1 MSKGFWGIVAVVVLL
16 LIGIFVFTGNKND
29 SNSSSKT
36 ASNKPTENIQGKG
49 TSGVKLVEYGDFQCP
64 YCGQA
69 YAPVKEAVTN
79 LNDQIYFQFRNFPL
93 QNVHQNAFSAA
104 RAAEAAA
111 QQNKFWEMHDA
122 LYENQGQW
130 SSLSNPVP
138 FFEKLASQIGLNA
151 SKFKTD
157 YSSSTVN
164 NLINADMA
172 AGTKLGVSGTPT
184 FFLDGKK
191 VDLPY
196 SSGAAAIEKVINDA
210 IAAKQQ
216 SKQS

>member
-1 MSKGFWGIVAVVVLL
+1 MSKGFWGVIAVVVLL
-16 LIGIFVFTGNKND
+16 LVGVFAFTGNKND
-29 SNSSSKT
+29 TNSSGKSS
-36 ASNKPTENIQGKG
+36 SNKPTEHIEGKG
-49 TSGVKLVEYGDFQCP
+49 QSGVKLVEYGDYQCP

-69 YAPVKEAVTN
+69 FAPVKEAVDS
-79 LNDQIYFQFRNFPL
+79 LSDQIYFQFRNFPL
-93 QNVHQNAFSAA
+93 QNVHQNAFAAA
-104 RAAEAAA
+104 RAAEAASL
-111 QQNKFWEMHDA
+111 QNKFWEMHDA
-122 LYENQGQW
+122 LYESQNQW

-138 FFEKLASQIGLNA
+138 FFEKLAKQLGLNA

-172 AGTKLGVSGTPT
+172 AGTKLNITGTPT

-196 SSGAAAIEKVINDA
+196 NNGAQAVEKTINDA
-210 IAAKQQ
+210 ITAKQ
-216 SKQS
+216 KQ